1 MLVCYAPPPTCAQGG
16 ANCGISRQ
24 ISWLRKPRAFPRVRP
39 ADTNAEKSGPE
50 ELRTS
55 FAEFNFPLGLGSIK
69 LTEINSDLIS
79 D

>member
-1 MLVCYAPPPTCAQGG
+1 MLHHLRARRGG

-39 ADTNAEKSGPE
+39 ADTNAAKSGPE
-50 ELRTS
+50 KLQTS
-55 FAEFNFPLGLGSIK
+55 FAEFIFPLGLVLVK